1 MGAPDHIVKLLETP
15 FFDEQNI
22 LATKLPEGGV
32 QLANL
37 ADGRC
42 HFVGEFEY
50 GLLQLCDGKRT
61 IKELAQLGGLPD
73 ENAMCKFLLASLSLG
88 ILGEPERRPFNI
100 LQMRLS
106 LFNPSRIL
114 KPGGKPAVILRNF
127 LYFAS
132 LLSIVFCIWAIIS
145 NAQYLIDFTM
155 DAFVTRPINILLF
168 VIHSLIIGFFH
179 EFGHA
184 IVLTSYGLPSVRMGV
199 LLNFFTPAFYTDVS
213 GINRIT
219 MKTKRIFVWLAGIMA
234 QLVILAVTLFMIL
247 YLNISPWW
255 KDFCLMLFLADLM
268 LVIFN
273 LLFVMRFDGYSII
286 CDMLGDRRLE
296 EDAFAFLSNPL
307 NERNLQVP
315 ARKKYIYVILGS
327 INRIFPFVMGGW
339 FVSTLLP
346 MFVPQAN
353 PVIEI
358 VFPIAVTGLIAFF
371 TVRRVIRR
379 TRSRNS

>member
-1 MGAPDHIVKLLETP
+1 M
-15 FFDEQNI
+15 
-22 LATKLPEGGV
+22 
-32 QLANL
+32 
-37 ADGRC
+37 
-42 HFVGEFEY
+42 
-50 GLLQLCDGKRT
+50 
-61 IKELAQLGGLPD
+61 
-73 ENAMCKFLLASLSLG
+73 
-88 ILGEPERRPFNI
+88 
-100 LQMRLS
+100 
-106 LFNPSRIL
+106 
-114 KPGGKPAVILRNF
+114 
-127 LYFAS
+127 
-132 LLSIVFCIWAIIS
+132 
-145 NAQYLIDFTM
+145 
-155 DAFVTRPINILLF
+155 
-168 VIHSLIIGFFH
+168 
-179 EFGHA
+179 
-184 IVLTSYGLPSVRMGV
+184 LTSYGLPSVRMGV

-315 ARKKYIYVILGS
+315 ARKKFIYVILGS